1 MIVPSQP
8 PKQAGYDGPPDMP
21 MSLRFKYGIHTFFLL
36 VEPLDSFSAIT
47 AELIEA
53 LHDRAEPI
61 LATTTKVVPVWDAV
75 TKEMINT
82 WVPADPIPVP
92 DKDRALHVAFGVLKD
107 PHDVSKGWKDLN
119 IQPDDTP
126 VSRGLKNNAEL
137 AFVVRDADQADESPE
152 FNVLPLRWE
161 LENDEE
167 EQEEDP
173 AQLRGAGAEDKGKGK
188 GKVSKSTENANVDM
202 DEDEEL

>member
-1 MIVPSQP
+1 
-8 PKQAGYDGPPDMP
+8 
-21 MSLRFKYGIHTFFLL
+21 MSLRFKYGLHTFFLL
-36 VEPLDSFSAIT
+36 IEPLDPFSAIT
-47 AELIEA
+47 VELIEA

-61 LATTTKVVPVWDAV
+61 LATTTKIVPVWDPV

-82 WVPADPIPVP
+82 WEPADPVPVP
-92 DKDRALHVAFGVLKD
+92 DKDSALHVAYGALKD

-137 AFVVRDADQADESPE
+137 AFVVRSADQADEPPE

-161 LENDEE
+161 LENDDEEQQEE
-167 EQEEDP
+167 ED
-173 AQLRGAGAEDKGKGK
+173 AAGIGANGGAKGKGK
-188 GKVSKSTENANVDM
+188 GKEKALNSVEGADVDM
-202 DEDEEL
+202 DEDAEL

>member
-1 MIVPSQP
+1 
-8 PKQAGYDGPPDMP
+8 

-36 VEPLDSFSAIT
+36 IEPLDPFSAIT

-61 LATTTKVVPVWDAV
+61 LATTTKVVPVWDPV

-82 WVPADPIPVP
+82 WEPADPLPVP
-92 DKDRALHVAFGVLKD
+92 DKAKDLHVAYGVLKD

-137 AFVVRDADQADESPE
+137 AFVVRDADQADEPPE

-161 LENDEE
+161 LENDDEEAQQEE
-167 EQEEDP
+167 EDGP
-173 AQLRGAGAEDKGKGK
+173 DFGGVGGAEGKGK
-188 GKVSKSTENANVDM
+188 GKEKALNSVEGADVDM
-202 DEDEEL
+202 DEDGAEL

>member
-1 MIVPSQP
+1 
-8 PKQAGYDGPPDMP
+8 

-36 VEPLDSFSAIT
+36 IEPLDTFSTIT
-47 AELIEA
+47 TELIEA

-61 LATTTKVVPVWDAV
+61 LATTTKIVPVWDPV
-75 TKEMINT
+75 TKDMINT
-82 WVPADPIPVP
+82 WEPADPVPVP
-92 DKDRALHVAFGVLKD
+92 GKDQALHVAYGVLKD

-137 AFVVRDADQADESPE
+137 AFVVRPADQADEPPE

-161 LENDEE
+161 LDNDEE
-167 EQEEDP
+167 EEQLEEEVAADH
-173 AQLRGAGAEDKGKGK
+173 GGSGGVKGKGK
-188 GKVSKSTENANVDM
+188 GKEKALKSVEGADVDM
-202 DEDEEL
+202 DEDTEL